1 MALNK
6 KLNPQREALIR
17 RAAADVRRL
26 NPHIG
31 AAQQPLS
38 EAEYAEIER
47 GRLELERIWDD
58 MERQQDSKPLTD
70 EPAASA
76 VDEDRGE

>member
-6 KLNPQREALIR
+6 HDPRLQVLIR
-17 RAAADVRRL
+17 QAAEDVRRL

-31 AAQQPLS
+31 AAQQPET
-38 EAEYAEIER
+38 EAQYTEVKRER
-47 GRLELERIWDD
+47 EELERIWAE
-58 MERQQDSKPLTD
+58 MERQRGGPLTD
-70 EPAASA
+70 EPAAHA

>member
-6 KLNPQREALIR
+6 QREPHIEALIL
-17 RAAADVRRL
+17 RAAADARRL

-31 AAQQPLS
+31 AAQQALS

-47 GRLELERIWDD
+47 ERLELERAWDD
-58 MERQQDSKPLTD
+58 MERQRGGAPTD
-70 EPAASA
+70 EPAAQA
-76 VDEDRGE
+76 VDEDRGD